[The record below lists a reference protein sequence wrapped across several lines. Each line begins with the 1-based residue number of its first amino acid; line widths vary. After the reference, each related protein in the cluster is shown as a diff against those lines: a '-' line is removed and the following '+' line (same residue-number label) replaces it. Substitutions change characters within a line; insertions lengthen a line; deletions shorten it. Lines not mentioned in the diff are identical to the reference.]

1 MGIAGTDVSKT
12 MARPRLLSVVWLLV
26 QLPVWVCYGQSLQL
40 RQYTLDDIKELICFS
55 KHKDVG
61 TGSVGVMCNASW
73 DGLTCWPPTP
83 TGRVVRMSC
92 FSELRGIPY
101 DTSENATKFCHLNG
115 TWAKK
120 ADYSHC
126 RPVNKNS
133 SVDDSSRHWEQHL
146 ENAKLLQDIGHAI
159 SLVCLVFAFAMFAY
173 LKSIRCTRNNIH
185 WNLVATF
192 ILRNTSWF
200 IIQAVVTVEAVRDK
214 SWYCRAVVTLNNY
227 FSSTNF
233 FWMFVEG
240 LYLHIMVA
248 HAFNTEKFDL
258 WVYAMVGW
266 CVPVPIIVAWVLVK
280 VLAQDE
286 GCWISS
292 SYYDF
297 IFHGPIILILLV
309 NFIILGNVVRIL
321 VLKLRASP
329 EHRETTHYS
338 IKAAKAT
345 VVLLPLLGV
354 TYVLFIVHPS
364 GQGTS
369 RLVFIYFNSFF
380 QSFQGS
386 FVSIIYCFTN
396 AEIRNAVKRRIHL
409 SRCRQQDFV

>member
-1 MGIAGTDVSKT
+1 
-12 MARPRLLSVVWLLV
+12 
-26 QLPVWVCYGQSLQL
+26 
-40 RQYTLDDIKELICFS
+40 
-55 KHKDVG
+55 
-61 TGSVGVMCNASW
+61 MCNASW

-329 EHRETTHYS
+329 EHREATHYS

>member
-1 MGIAGTDVSKT
+1 MGRS
-12 MARPRLLSVVWLLV
+12 RLLSFVWILA
-26 QLPVWVCYGQSLQL
+26 QLPVWTCYGQSLRT
-40 RQYTLDDIKELICFS
+40 RQYTLREIKRLLCLH
-55 KHKDVG
+55 KHTDVI
-61 TGSVGVMCNASW
+61 TDSVGSMCNSSW

-83 TGRVVRMSC
+83 AGRVVHMSC
-92 FSELRGIPY
+92 FTELRGIPY
-101 DTSENATKFCHLNG
+101 DTSENATKLCQLNG
-115 TWAKK
+115 TWARK

-146 ENAKLLQDIGHAI
+146 ENAKLLQDIGHAL
-159 SLVCLVFAFAMFAY
+159 SLLCLVFAFALFAY

-200 IIQAVVTVEAVRDK
+200 ITQGALTVEAVRDK

-227 FSSTNF
+227 FTSTNF

-248 HAFNTEKFDL
+248 HAFNTERFDL

-266 CVPVPIIVAWVLVK
+266 CVPIPIIIAWVLVK
-280 VLAQDE
+280 VLIQDE
-286 GCWISS
+286 GCWAASN
-292 SYYDF
+292 YYDF

-321 VLKLRASP
+321 VLKLRSNP
-329 EHRETTHYS
+329 ESSEATHYS

-345 VVLLPLLGV
+345 VVLLPLLGI
-354 TYVLFIVHPS
+354 TYVLFMVHPS

-396 AEIRNAVKRRIHL
+396 AEIRNAVKRRMHL

>member
-1 MGIAGTDVSKT
+1 M
-12 MARPRLLSVVWLLV
+12 LLGLTVK
-26 QLPVWVCYGQSLQL
+26 YGGPPL
-40 RQYTLDDIKELICFS
+40 RVT
-55 KHKDVG
+55 
-61 TGSVGVMCNASW
+61 CNSTW

-83 TGRVVRMSC
+83 AGRVVHMSC
-92 FSELRGIPY
+92 FPELRGIPY
-101 DTSENATKFCHLNG
+101 DTTENATKLCQLNG
-115 TWAKK
+115 TWARK

-126 RPVNKNS
+126 RPVDKNS
-133 SVDDSSRHWEQHL
+133 SVDGISRHWEQHL

-159 SLVCLVFAFAMFAY
+159 SLFCLVFAFALFAY

-200 IIQAVVTVEAVRDK
+200 ITQEVLTVEAVRDK

-227 FSSTNF
+227 FTSTNF

-248 HAFNTEKFDL
+248 DAFNSERFNL
-258 WVYAMVGW
+258 GVYAMVGW
-266 CVPVPIIVAWVLVK
+266 CMPVPIIVAWVLVK
-280 VLAQDE
+280 VLVQDE
-286 GCWISS
+286 GCWVGSN
-292 SYYDF
+292 YYDY

-321 VLKLRASP
+321 VLKLRANP
-329 EHRETTHYS
+329 ENPESAHYS

-345 VVLLPLLGV
+345 VVLLPLLGI
-354 TYVLFIVHPS
+354 TYVLFMVHPS

-380 QSFQGS
+380 QSFQGT